1 MTHIY
6 AYIKEGYSKEQIR
19 AAVAAMKNAAGE
31 GLHLRAESST
41 VAVKEVAAE
50 NATENLGVFALVYT
64 AKGQG
69 YDRKSDFTKRMDAG
83 LKAALGET
91 TQTFIVIK
99 EQANDMGGLNGLMHC
114 AAYN

>member
-64 AKGQG
+64 EA
-69 YDRKSDFTKRMDAG
+69 YDP
-83 LKAALGET
+83 
-91 TQTFIVIK
+91 VICHIRHL
-99 EQANDMGGLNGLMHC
+99 ASRSRSF
-114 AAYN
+114 

>member
-6 AYIKEGYSKEQIR
+6 AYIKEGFSREQIR
-19 AAVAAMKNAAGE
+19 SAVAAMKDAAGE

-41 VAVKEVAAE
+41 VAVKEVAPE
-50 NATENLGVFALVYT
+50 NATENLSVFVLVYT

-83 LKAALGET
+83 IKASLGEDVDT
-91 TQTFIVIK
+91 LIVIK